1 MEYQARQVPPSPP
14 PTLDWEWVIWDGEGE
29 GEGEIYSSILNEMI
43 SCAIRDTFTDT
54 SIELNVSRLV
64 QVVSGMMQ
72 DFQGFPGSS
81 GDSNEPWKPR
91 APWNH
96 DSLDP

>member
-1 MEYQARQVPPSPP
+1 MEYQARQVPPSTP
-14 PTLDWEWVIWDGEGE
+14 PTLGWELVAWEGE

-43 SCAIRDTFTDT
+43 SCAIRDTFTVKHT
-54 SIELNVSRLV
+54 PIELNVSRMV
-64 QVVSGMMQ
+64 QVVSRMVQGV
-72 DFQGFPGSS
+72 QGFPGSS

-91 APWNH
+91 APWTH